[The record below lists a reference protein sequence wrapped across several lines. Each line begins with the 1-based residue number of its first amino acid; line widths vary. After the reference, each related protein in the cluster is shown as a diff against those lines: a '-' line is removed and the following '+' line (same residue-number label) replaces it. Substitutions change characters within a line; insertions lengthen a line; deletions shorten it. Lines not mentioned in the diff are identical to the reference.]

1 MAKRQKRLLCPG
13 RWLQRLFRQPPRDL
27 YGRAS
32 VYLSGG
38 RMEIEQ
44 FRRIRCYE
52 QGRLCLELGRGVLT
66 IYGEDLKIESLTAQ
80 RLTLRGQ
87 VMRTDFSA
95 E

>member
-1 MAKRQKRLLCPG
+1 MGRKRKQTHSLRG
-13 RWLQRLFRQPPRDL
+13 WFRRMFRQPPGDF

-32 VYLSGG
+32 VYLSGR

-44 FRRIRCYE
+44 FRRIRSYE
-52 QGRLCLELGRGVLT
+52 D
-66 IYGEDLKIESLTAQ
+66 DLKIETLSAQ

-87 VMRTDFSA
+87 ILRTDFSK